1 MARKRPRRSSPA
13 FSSAQEA
20 YYSSGSGGAERL
32 RSGSSGP
39 ASASRTSVASISV
52 TVSTTGVLGGFP
64 ALTFFRA
71 FFAPPLRLALAGRFA
86 WCCPRYGPFH
96 RSFPRR
102 LGGLASFAARYRLC
116 FSFSYCWSL
125 LPLSHYCPLWRV
137 SESMPRSILAEPP
150 RKQAHTSILCARSAD
165 QYASTRCGR

>member
-52 TVSTTGVLGGFP
+52 TVSTTGVLGGLP

-71 FFAPPLRLALAGRFA
+71 FFAPPLRLALAGRLRGVALATVRFTGRFREDLEGLRALPRAIDFA
-86 WCCPRYGPFH
+86 FRF
-96 RSFPRR
+96 RT
-102 LGGLASFAARYRLC
+102 A
-116 FSFSYCWSL
+116 
-125 LPLSHYCPLWRV
+125 
-137 SESMPRSILAEPP
+137 
-150 RKQAHTSILCARSAD
+150 
-165 QYASTRCGR
+165 GRFFR